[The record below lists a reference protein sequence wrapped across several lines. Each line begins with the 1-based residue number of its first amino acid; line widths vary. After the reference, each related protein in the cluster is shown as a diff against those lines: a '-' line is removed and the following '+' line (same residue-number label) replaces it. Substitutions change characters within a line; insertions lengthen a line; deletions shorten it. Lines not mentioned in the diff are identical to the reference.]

1 MAMTHPAPSASDLDA
16 GDDYVTS
23 SEALGILGVKPQTLY
38 SYVSRGLI
46 RRREQ
51 PSARASLYNRQDIA
65 RLKARSLARSGH
77 GPAAASAMHWGE
89 PVLATAITEITLQG
103 PRYRDTPALDLAAAD
118 RAFEAVATYLWT
130 GTMPVRQNEWRNKES
145 ARPVGAAFANSSGL
159 QLCQLLTQTVQLI
172 GRPKPHDG
180 HAPEDL
186 ALGPDIIRAM
196 AGTFGWLGRHGG
208 FVAFG
213 DGESVAHILTRALG
227 VPTHRETLRA
237 LNAALVLVADH
248 ELTPPTF
255 VARIAASVGSE
266 LPACIVA
273 ALQVHFGSVLGL
285 SCDRLEQVVGQVQGG
300 SHRLSEINPAVARMR
315 SSPGFAHPLYAH
327 GDPRARM
334 LLTLAGEVEAHRGVV
349 DETLAALEQV
359 LPKVRDEP
367 QLCDGLVVLARA
379 LGLPAHAA
387 GGLLALG
394 RSAGWI
400 AHVIEQRAQGFIIR
414 PRGRFEAHADE
425 SGV

>member
-1 MAMTHPAPSASDLDA
+1 MPS
-16 GDDYVTS
+16 
-23 SEALGILGVKPQTLY
+23 
-38 SYVSRGLI
+38 
-46 RRREQ
+46 
-51 PSARASLYNRQDIA
+51 RQNGW
-65 RLKARSLARSGH
+65 RSK
-77 GPAAASAMHWGE
+77 ASA
-89 PVLATAITEITLQG
+89 Q
-103 PRYRDTPALDLAAAD
+103 
-118 RAFEAVATYLWT
+118 
-130 GTMPVRQNEWRNKES
+130 
-145 ARPVGAAFANSSGL
+145 PVGAAFARASGL

-172 GRPKPHDG
+172 GTPKPYDG
-180 HAPEDL
+180 RAPEDL

-196 AGTFGWLGRHGG
+196 AGAFGWLEPARD
-208 FVAFG
+208 FVAFD
-213 DGESVAHILTRALG
+213 DGEAVAHGLARALG

-285 SCDRLEQVVGQVQGG
+285 SCDRLEQVVEQVQGG

-334 LLTLAGEVEAHRGVV
+334 LLTLAGEVETLSGIVN
-349 DETLAALEQV
+349 ETLAALGEV

-379 LGLPAHAA
+379 LGLPARAA

-414 PRGRFEAHADE
+414 PRGRFEADARL
-425 SGV
+425 GP